1 MRVPLIWRPAP
12 SAAVA
17 PAVIDEPVGLVDLAP
32 TFCAIAGIAP
42 AASDAGRAAADRS
55 PAAGASA

>member
-12 SAAVA
+12 SAAIA

-42 AASDAGRAAADRS
+42 AAQDAGRAVAHRAA
-55 PAAGASA
+55 AAAASA